1 MLELVVAGSVV
12 TALLFAAT
20 RQQHDRADLSRPV
33 LVDVPVMMDGVDD
46 TTPGLDFP
54 DLPCPWCQSPTQ
66 EDDRA
71 CPSCGQ
77 RFG

>member
-20 RQQHDRADLSRPV
+20 RQQHDRAHFRQPA
-33 LVDVPVMMDGVDD
+33 LVDIPTMLEADD
-46 TTPGLDFP
+46 ANKGIDFP
-54 DLPCPWCQSPTQ
+54 DLPCPWCQSPTR